1 LIHHF
6 ASKQFLAFLL
16 TGGLAAIANFSSRIF
31 YSKYC
36 DFSTAIIFAY
46 ITGMICA
53 FILAKFFV
61 FTRGQQALHKS
72 ILLFTLVNLAGI
84 LQTWVVSMGLDL
96 FVLPTLGVQ
105 NYKQDIA
112 HAIGISVP
120 VFTSFLGHKF
130 YSFK

>member
-1 LIHHF
+1 MIHHF

-31 YSKYC
+31 YSNYW
-36 DFSTAIIFAY
+36 DFSTAIILAY
-46 ITGMICA
+46 LTGMICA

-61 FTRGQQALHKS
+61 FTKGQQALHKS
-72 ILLFTLVNLAGI
+72 ILFFTLVNLVGI
-84 LQTWVVSMGLDL
+84 LQTWVASMSLDL
-96 FVLPTLGVQ
+96 FILPTLGIK

-112 HAIGISVP
+112 HVIGIGIP

>member
-1 LIHHF
+1 MIHHF

-16 TGGLAAIANFSSRIF
+16 TGGLAALANFASRIV
-31 YSKYC
+31 YSHYW
-36 DFSTAIIFAY
+36 DFSMAIILAY

-53 FILAKFFV
+53 FILARSFV
-61 FTRGQQALHKS
+61 FKKGQQALHKS
-72 ILLFTLVNLAGI
+72 ILLFSLVNLAGI
-84 LQTWVVSMGLDL
+84 LQTWGVSMGLDL
-96 FVLPTLGVQ
+96 FVLPTLGIK

-112 HAIGISVP
+112 HAIGISIP